1 LQNYGKGK
9 VEVQVVDNYGKLV
22 ARENVTI
29 TAQSQNVTMDVT
41 KHASGVY
48 HVRVIS
54 EDGVKTLRVVV
65 GR

>member
-1 LQNYGKGK
+1 
-9 VEVQVVDNYGKLV
+9 
-22 ARENVTI
+22 
-29 TAQSQNVTMDVT
+29 MDVT